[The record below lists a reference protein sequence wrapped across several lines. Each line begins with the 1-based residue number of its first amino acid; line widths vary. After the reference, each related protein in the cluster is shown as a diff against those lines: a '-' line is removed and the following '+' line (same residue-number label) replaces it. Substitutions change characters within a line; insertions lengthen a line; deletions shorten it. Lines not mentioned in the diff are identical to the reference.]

1 MKTVRIPLLP
11 LDCLWMLIVLLLHLI
26 FFWSIRMS
34 RQLNIANG
42 YVPSEPMSEGL
53 GCGDKHSV
61 VDSDKNSAKRSTV
74 NKQLY
79 DVTNIIVQLLLYSIR
94 FARPSL
100 TL

>member
-1 MKTVRIPLLP
+1 MDANCIALAF
-11 LDCLWMLIVLLLHLI
+11 DI
-26 FFWSIRMS
+26 FLVN
-34 RQLNIANG
+34 QN
-42 YVPSEPMSEGL
+42 
-53 GCGDKHSV
+53 
-61 VDSDKNSAKRSTV
+61 AKRSTV

>member
-1 MKTVRIPLLP
+1 
-11 LDCLWMLIVLLLHLI
+11 
-26 FFWSIRMS
+26 
-34 RQLNIANG
+34 
-42 YVPSEPMSEGL
+42 MSEGL

-79 DVTNIIVQLLLYSIR
+79 DVTNIIVQLLSFSIR

-100 TL
+100 TLCKGKKLL